1 MGIII
6 FNWNTFTKQ
15 VTSLNKFIV
24 KYSCKVLFLL
34 KNTTN
39 ISICMDADLKAQ
51 ADALFTE
58 LGMNLTTAFK
68 VPLYL
73 SPWPSGYQAGDKDRN
88 RGIYR
93 RRNTLQNKISAI

>member
-1 MGIII
+1 M
-6 FNWNTFTKQ
+6 Q
-15 VTSLNKFIV
+15 SIV
-24 KYSCKVLFLL
+24 LTG
-34 KNTTN
+34 NTTN

-58 LGMNLTTAFK
+58 LGRNLTTAFK

-73 SPWPSGYQAGDKDRN
+73 SPLPSGYQAGDKDRN

-93 RRNTLQNKISAI
+93 RRNTLQNKINAI

>member
-1 MGIII
+1 M
-6 FNWNTFTKQ
+6 NLL
-15 VTSLNKFIV
+15 LNIRA
-24 KYSCKVLFLL
+24 KYCFLRANDIYYNCQQ
-34 KNTTN
+34 KGADRMAGNTTN
-39 ISICMDADLKAQ
+39 ISIRMDADLKAQ

-93 RRNTLQNKISAI
+93 RRNTLQNKINAI

>member
-1 MGIII
+1 M
-6 FNWNTFTKQ
+6 Q
-15 VTSLNKFIV
+15 SIV
-24 KYSCKVLFLL
+24 LTG
-34 KNTTN
+34 NATN

-73 SPWPSGYQAGDKDRN
+73 SPWLVHQFNPRKPFPM
-88 RGIYR
+88 
-93 RRNTLQNKISAI
+93 ISLEFTMAINAPG

>member
-1 MGIII
+1 
-6 FNWNTFTKQ
+6 
-15 VTSLNKFIV
+15 
-24 KYSCKVLFLL
+24 
-34 KNTTN
+34 
-39 ISICMDADLKAQ
+39 MDADLKAQ

-88 RGIYR
+88 RGIYK
-93 RRNTLQNKISAI
+93 RRNR

>member
-1 MGIII
+1 MSHGHHHL
-6 FNWNTFTKQ
+6 Q
-15 VTSLNKFIV
+15 IV
-24 KYSCKVLFLL
+24 LTG
-34 KNTTN
+34 NTTN

-93 RRNTLQNKISAI
+93 RRNTLQNKINAI

>member
-1 MGIII
+1 M
-6 FNWNTFTKQ
+6 N
-15 VTSLNKFIV
+15 
-24 KYSCKVLFLL
+24 
-34 KNTTN
+34 
-39 ISICMDADLKAQ
+39 ADLKAQ

-88 RGIYR
+88 RGQKKKYF
-93 RRNTLQNKISAI
+93 TKQNKCDMICLNRELK

>member
-1 MGIII
+1 M
-6 FNWNTFTKQ
+6 
-15 VTSLNKFIV
+15 NKFFVQSIV
-24 KYSCKVLFLL
+24 LTG
-34 KNTTN
+34 NTTN
-39 ISICMDADLKAQ
+39 ISICMNADLKAQ

-93 RRNTLQNKISAI
+93 RRNTLQNKINAI